1 MNRKQEPRSLEQVLE
16 RLGKAEAVEGK
27 VSLGA
32 VLHEIGDRS
41 FGPLL
46 LVEGLIT
53 FSPVIGDIPGVS
65 ALMGVCV
72 LLTVGQM
79 LFRRKHFWL
88 PQRLLKLSVVQPKF
102 CKVLGWFKPAARFAD
117 RLLEER
123 LTPLVRGAG
132 AYMIAIVC
140 AAIALI
146 LPAMELVPFS
156 AYSAGFVLIL
166 FGLSLIARDGL
177 LALIAL
183 TITVSTAGL
192 VTYGLLH

>member
-1 MNRKQEPRSLEQVLE
+1 MKEPRDLEEVLE
-16 RLGKAEAVEGK
+16 RLRHAHAEAGR

-46 LVEGLIT
+46 LLEGLIT
-53 FSPVIGDIPGVS
+53 FSPIIGDIPGVS

-79 LFRRKHFWL
+79 LFHRKHFWL
-88 PQRLLKLSVVQPKF
+88 PQRLLRLSVAQPGF
-102 CKVLGWFKPAARFAD
+102 CKLLNWFKPVARFAD

-132 AYMIAIVC
+132 TYMIAFVC
-140 AAIALI
+140 AAIGLVMP
-146 LPAMELVPFS
+146 LMELVPFS

-166 FGLSLIARDGL
+166 FGLALIGRDGL

-183 TITVSTAGL
+183 TITILSSGL
-192 VTYGLLH
+192 VIYNLMQ